1 MITDDQIR
9 KMNDDHPAPWSKV
22 VGLSHPHK
30 VVDATYDTMFI
41 RHDGELD
48 FDDAV
53 CLDMMVEH
61 FNSRALALG
70 LYQES
75 EAAKLHKKFKF
86 PLRLSANGVMRD
98 AEDTALYTGCSKKDV
113 FNFMIDAANA
123 EARRQGVK
131 FED

>member
-9 KMNDDHPAPWSKV
+9 VKNGEHPAPWNYSNKGCAITDARNNTV
-22 VGLSHPHK
+22 EVKQYTH
-30 VVDATYDTMFI
+30 VDGDYHFV
-41 RHDGELD
+41 LQS
-48 FDDAV
+48 AV
-53 CLDMMVEH
+53 EF

-86 PLRLSANGVMRD
+86 PLRLAANGVMRD